1 MIPARIQAQ
10 YGSSGCKSNIGMLWS
25 YALMA
30 GKSCSFIFFSVL
42 LVVSLAVIVHAQQ
55 QKSLKVDVDLVM
67 VNVSITDPD
76 NKLVT
81 DLKTDNFHIY
91 EDKVEQQIRYFS
103 TEQQALS
110 LGIVFDVSHSMEPK
124 IALARD
130 AAARFLDT
138 GSPEDEYF
146 LVEFSTRA
154 RITEDFT
161 SDVSRLRDHLALVPP
176 QGDTAMYDAVYLG
189 LSKVRKGRN
198 PKKALLLITDGED
211 NHSRYSR
218 HDIREFARESDV
230 QIYSIDLGRALIGE
244 LSDMTGGHSFHAHA
258 DQLEDVCS
266 KIAQEL
272 KSQYVIGYAST
283 NTNKDG
289 KYRRVRVRVTAPPGM
304 PKLNV
309 RSKDGYYAPVG

>member
-1 MIPARIQAQ
+1 MFAAVVMHAR
-10 YGSSGCKSNIGMLWS
+10 
-25 YALMA
+25 
-30 GKSCSFIFFSVL
+30 
-42 LVVSLAVIVHAQQ
+42 Q
-55 QKSLKVDVDLVM
+55 QKALKVDVDLVM
-67 VNVSITDPD
+67 VNVTVTDPD
-76 NKLVT
+76 NKQIM
-81 DLKTDNFHIY
+81 DLKPDNFQVF
-91 EDKVEQQIRYFS
+91 EDKIEQKIRFFS
-103 TEQQALS
+103 TEEQPLS

-124 IALARD
+124 IAVARD

-154 RITEDFT
+154 KITEDFT
-161 SDVSRLRDHLALVPP
+161 TDVSRLRDHLALVPP
-176 QGDTAMYDAVYLG
+176 QGDTAMYDAVYLA
-189 LSKVRKGRN
+189 LSKVRKGQN

-211 NHSRYSR
+211 NHSHYSR

-244 LSDMTGGHSFHAHA
+244 LSDMTGGHSFHGHA
-258 DQLEDVCS
+258 DQLEDICS

-289 KYRRVRVRVTAPPGM
+289 KYRKVRVRVTAPVGM

-309 RSKDGYYAPVG
+309 RSKDGYYGPTS

>member
-1 MIPARIQAQ
+1 MAQ
-10 YGSSGCKSNIGMLWS
+10 KRGIFLFCG
-25 YALMA
+25 AL
-30 GKSCSFIFFSVL
+30 FIFSVVA
-42 LVVSLAVIVHAQQ
+42 VVNAQQ

-67 VNVSITDPD
+67 VNVSVTDPD
-76 NKLVT
+76 NKLVN
-81 DLKTDNFHIY
+81 DLKTNNFQVY

-103 TEQQALS
+103 TEQQPLS
-110 LGIVFDVSHSMEPK
+110 LGLVFDVSHSMEPK

-146 LVEFSTRA
+146 LVEFSSRA
-154 RITEDFT
+154 KITEDFT
-161 SDVSRLRDHLALVPP
+161 TDVSRLRDHLALVPP
-176 QGDTAMYDAVYLG
+176 RGDTAMYDAVYLG
-189 LSKVRKGRN
+189 LSKVRKGSN

-230 QIYSIDLGRALIGE
+230 QIYSIDLGRALIGD

-258 DQLEDVCS
+258 DQLEDVCA
-266 KIAQEL
+266 KIAEEL
-272 KSQYVIGYAST
+272 KSQYIIGYAST

-289 KYRRVRVRVTAPPGM
+289 KYRKVRVRVNAPAGM

-309 RSKDGYYAPVG
+309 RSKDGYYAPNG

>member
-1 MIPARIQAQ
+1 MAR
-10 YGSSGCKSNIGMLWS
+10 K
-25 YALMA
+25 YALFI
-30 GKSCSFIFFSVL
+30 SFFL
-42 LVVSLAVIVHAQQ
+42 LFVMFAAVVMHARQ

-67 VNVSITDPD
+67 VNVTVTDPD
-76 NKLVT
+76 NKQIM
-81 DLKTDNFHIY
+81 DLKPDNFQVF
-91 EDKVEQQIRYFS
+91 EDKIEQKIRFFS
-103 TEQQALS
+103 TEEQPLS

-124 IALARD
+124 IAVARD

-146 LVEFSTRA
+146 LVEFSSRA
-154 RITEDFT
+154 KITEDFT
-161 SDVSRLRDHLALVPP
+161 TDVSRLRDHLALVPP
-176 QGDTAMYDAVYLG
+176 QGDTAMYDAVYLA
-189 LSKVRKGRN
+189 LSKVRKGQN
-198 PKKALLLITDGED
+198 PRKALLLITDGED
-211 NHSRYSR
+211 NHSHYSR

-244 LSDMTGGHSFHAHA
+244 LSSMTGGHSFHGHA
-258 DQLEDVCS
+258 DQLEDICS

-289 KYRRVRVRVTAPPGM
+289 KYRKVRVRVTSPVGM

-309 RSKDGYYAPVG
+309 RAKDGYYGPAN